1 MKQAIIGLV
10 VLLASS
16 LSAQSTETIIELLR
30 SDLQSNKKAVV
41 AESMELTSEQSDKFW
56 PIYNEFQFEVT
67 KLGDK
72 KIAIIKEYAENY
84 DQLTNEVAENLID
97 QSFDLEEDRLSLNK
111 KYYKKVSK
119 ALDAK
124 HAGKFIQLLNR
135 MNMLIDIQLSAEIP
149 LLPTTKDQTIKK

>member
-1 MKQAIIGLV
+1 MKQTIIGLV

>member
-1 MKQAIIGLV
+1 MKQTIIGLV

-149 LLPTTKDQTIKK
+149 LLPTAKDQTIKK